1 MSEMT
6 ITEALQELGRITA
19 LVKQGNADEAKR
31 KETTDHATDLHALAL
46 SASPEAVQFA
56 DACNAMGRRM
66 RAARDCRPEL
76 RIRSEERKAEVLDA
90 QAMTG
95 EEDACVYA
103 DSLRPF
109 HRR

>member
-1 MSEMT
+1 MT

-19 LVKQGNADEAKR
+19 LLKQGNADEAKR
-31 KETTDHATDLHALAL
+31 KETTDHATDLHALAVA
-46 SASPEAVQFA
+46 ASPEAAQFA

-66 RAARDCRPEL
+66 RAVGDCRPEL

-90 QAMTG
+90 ADTTDEKG
-95 EEDACVYA
+95 YA

>member
-1 MSEMT
+1 MSEMSLSA
-6 ITEALQELGRITA
+6 ALLELGRITA
-19 LVKQGNADEAKR
+19 LLKQGNADEAER
-31 KETTDHATDLHALAL
+31 KETNDHATDLHALAL
-46 SASPEAVQFA
+46 SASPEAAQFA

-66 RAARDCRPEL
+66 RAAGDCRPEL

-90 QAMTG
+90 ADTA
-95 EEDACVYA
+95 DAESYA